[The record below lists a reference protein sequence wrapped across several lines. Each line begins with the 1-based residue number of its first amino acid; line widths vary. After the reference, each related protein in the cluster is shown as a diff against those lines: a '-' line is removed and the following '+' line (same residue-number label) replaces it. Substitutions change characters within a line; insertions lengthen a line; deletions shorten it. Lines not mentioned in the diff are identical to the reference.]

1 MFITYIVMNT
11 PFIFGKTVSGEA
23 FTDRENETAKLVSN
37 FQYGVNTF
45 IVSPRRWGKT
55 SLVKKVKG
63 LVENEKLKIVY
74 VDVQQCRCK
83 EDFCERF
90 ASAVLSQTATKVN
103 EWLENAKTFL
113 GRFSFGINASPDP
126 TNEMSLKLNL
136 SPKERSMED
145 LLQLPEKIANRK
157 GFRVVVCI
165 DEFQQIG
172 NYPETVQFQTELR
185 SVWQHHELTSY
196 CLFGSRKHMME
207 ALFDD
212 ESKPF
217 YKFGDII
224 YLQRIPTEY
233 WVKYIIGKFQMAD
246 KTITKKQAAWIV
258 GQVDGNSSYVQ
269 QLSWY
274 VFQRTETKVT
284 ESILT
289 DALKELIA
297 QCSDL
302 FESKTENL
310 TAYQMNFLKAISD
323 GIYSGFSSAQVI
335 QDYKLGSSANV
346 SIVKKALMEKDLIV
360 KEGKELKLADPVLGL
375 WLQKEW

>member
-1 MFITYIVMNT
+1 MNT
-11 PFIFGKTVSGEA
+11 PFIFGKTVSGDA

-55 SLVKKVKG
+55 SLVKKAKG

-74 VDVQQCRCK
+74 IDVQKCRCR
-83 EDFCERF
+83 EDFCERL
-90 ASAVLSQTATKVN
+90 ASAVLSQTATKVD
-103 EWLENAKTFL
+103 EWLY
-113 GRFSFGINASPDP
+113 
-126 TNEMSLKLNL
+126 EMSLKINL

-145 LLQLPEKIANRK
+145 LLQLPEKIASRK
-157 GFRVVVCI
+157 GFRVIVCI

-172 NYPETVQFQTELR
+172 SYPDTMQFQTELR

-233 WVKYIIGKFQMAD
+233 WVKYITGKFQMAD

-258 GQVDGNSSYVQ
+258 SQVDGNSSYVQ

-284 ESILT
+284 ESILSE
-289 DALKELIA
+289 ALKELVA

-323 GIYSGFSSAQVI
+323 GIYSGFSSTKVI

-346 SIVKKALMEKDLIV
+346 SIIKKALMGKDLIV
-360 KEGKELKLADPVLGL
+360 KEGGELKLSDPVLGL
-375 WLQKEW
+375 WLKQEW

>member
-1 MFITYIVMNT
+1 MNT

-63 LVENEKLKIVY
+63 LAESEKLKIVY

-126 TNEMSLKLNL
+126 TNEMSLKINL

-172 NYPETVQFQTELR
+172 SYPETMQFQTELR

-212 ESKPF
+212 VSKPF

-233 WVKYIIGKFQMAD
+233 WVKYITGKFQIAE
-246 KTITKKQAAWIV
+246 KIITKKQAAWIV
-258 GQVDGNSSYVQ
+258 AQVDGHSSYVQ

-289 DALKELIA
+289 DALRELIA

-310 TAYQMNFLKAISD
+310 TAYQMNFLKAISN
-323 GIYSGFSSAQVI
+323 GVTSGFSSTKVI
-335 QDYKLGSSANV
+335 QEYRLGSSANV
-346 SIVKKALMEKDLIV
+346 SIIKKALIEKDLIV

-375 WLQKEW
+375 WLQLENAQ

>member
-1 MFITYIVMNT
+1 MNT

-63 LVENEKLKIVY
+63 LAESEKLKIVY

-113 GRFSFGINASPDP
+113 
-126 TNEMSLKLNL
+126 
-136 SPKERSMED
+136 ERSMED

-172 NYPETVQFQTELR
+172 SYPETMQFQTELR

-212 ESKPF
+212 VSKPF

-233 WVKYIIGKFQMAD
+233 WVKYITGKFQIAE
-246 KTITKKQAAWIV
+246 KIITKKQAAWIV
-258 GQVDGNSSYVQ
+258 AQVDGHSSYVQ

-289 DALKELIA
+289 DALRELIA

-346 SIVKKALMEKDLIV
+346 FIVKKALMEKDLIV

-375 WLQKEW
+375 WLQQV

>member
-1 MFITYIVMNT
+1 
-11 PFIFGKTVSGEA
+11 
-23 FTDRENETAKLVSN
+23 
-37 FQYGVNTF
+37 
-45 IVSPRRWGKT
+45 
-55 SLVKKVKG
+55 
-63 LVENEKLKIVY
+63 
-74 VDVQQCRCK
+74 
-83 EDFCERF
+83 
-90 ASAVLSQTATKVN
+90 
-103 EWLENAKTFL
+103 
-113 GRFSFGINASPDP
+113 
-126 TNEMSLKLNL
+126 
-136 SPKERSMED
+136 MED
-145 LLQLPEKIANRK
+145 LLQLPEKIAKRK

-172 NYPETVQFQTELR
+172 SYPETVQFQTELR

-196 CLFGSRKHMME
+196 CLFGSRKQMME
-207 ALFDD
+207 ALFDND
-212 ESKPF
+212 SKPF

-233 WVKYIIGKFQMAD
+233 WVKYITGKFQMAS

-284 ESILT
+284 ESILS

-310 TAYQMNFLKAISD
+310 TAYQMNFLRAVSSGIS
-323 GIYSGFSSAQVI
+323 SGFSSAQVI
-335 QDYKLGSSANV
+335 QEYKLGSSANV

-375 WLQKEW
+375 WLQKDW

>member
-1 MFITYIVMNT
+1 MNT
-11 PFIFGKTVSGEA
+11 PFIFGKTVSGDA
-23 FTDRENETAKLVSN
+23 FTDREDETAKLVSN

-63 LVENEKLKIVY
+63 LAESEKLKIVY

-126 TNEMSLKLNL
+126 TNEMSLKINL
-136 SPKERSMED
+136 SPKERSLED

-172 NYPETVQFQTELR
+172 SYPETMQFQTELR

-233 WVKYIIGKFQMAD
+233 WVKYITGKFQMAN
-246 KTITKKQAAWIV
+246 KNITKKQADWIV
-258 GQVDGNSSYVQ
+258 SQVDGHSSYVQ

-289 DALKELIA
+289 DALRELIA

-310 TAYQMNFLKAISD
+310 TAYQMNFLKAISN
-323 GIYSGFSSAQVI
+323 GVTSGFSSTKVI
-335 QDYKLGSSANV
+335 QEYRLGSSANV
-346 SIVKKALMEKDLIV
+346 SIIKKALIEKDLIV
-360 KEGKELKLADPVLGL
+360 KEDKELKLADPVLGL
-375 WLQKEW
+375 WLQHENA

>member
-1 MFITYIVMNT
+1 
-11 PFIFGKTVSGEA
+11 
-23 FTDRENETAKLVSN
+23 
-37 FQYGVNTF
+37 
-45 IVSPRRWGKT
+45 
-55 SLVKKVKG
+55 
-63 LVENEKLKIVY
+63 
-74 VDVQQCRCK
+74 
-83 EDFCERF
+83 
-90 ASAVLSQTATKVN
+90 
-103 EWLENAKTFL
+103 
-113 GRFSFGINASPDP
+113 
-126 TNEMSLKLNL
+126 
-136 SPKERSMED
+136 MED

-258 GQVDGNSSYVQ
+258 DQVDGNSSYVQ